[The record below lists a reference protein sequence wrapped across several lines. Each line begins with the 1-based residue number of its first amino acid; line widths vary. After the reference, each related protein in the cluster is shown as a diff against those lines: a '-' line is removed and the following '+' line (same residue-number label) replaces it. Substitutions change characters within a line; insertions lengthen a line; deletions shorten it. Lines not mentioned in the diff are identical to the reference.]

1 MQKKKIFF
9 NIKCNVIFPYKKKK
23 QGKVLICKYK
33 EIPPLPKL
41 ATSCHGICSCIL
53 LASLHSS
60 SYLVFLPIF
69 LFIFK
74 TKANQGLLK
83 ADVCCY
89 TLTVK

>member
-1 MQKKKIFF
+1 MQ
-9 NIKCNVIFPYKKKK
+9 CNFSI
-23 QGKVLICKYK
+23 QK
-33 EIPPLPKL
+33 EKAGQSAYLQVQRNPPLPKL